1 MFRQSSKGGRP
12 YSPFRP
18 PHPDP
23 FPLSALMK
31 CGNLPPPPRD
41 ATARPFART
50 APRPMSPPLIAVFN
64 GPNLNLLGT
73 REPALYGAD
82 TLDDVEALCAEAA
95 EELGLAID
103 FRQTNLEGE
112 LVTWV
117 QECRGRA
124 AGIVI
129 NPAAYT
135 HTSIALMDAL
145 AAVALPVIEVH
156 LTNIHKREAFRHVSY
171 VSRVADGVICGF
183 GPAGYA
189 LGLRAMARLLGDV
202 G

>member
-1 MFRQSSKGGRP
+1 MP
-12 YSPFRP
+12 
-18 PHPDP
+18 
-23 FPLSALMK
+23 
-31 CGNLPPPPRD
+31 
-41 ATARPFART
+41 
-50 APRPMSPPLIAVFN
+50 PPLIAVLN

-73 REPALYGAD
+73 REPERYGSA

-112 LVTWV
+112 LISWV

-129 NPAAYT
+129 NPAGYS

-145 AAVALPVIEVH
+145 LAVDLPVVEVH
-156 LTNIHKREAFRHVSY
+156 ITNIHRREAFRHLSY
-171 VSRVADGVICGF
+171 VSRAAVGVICGL
-183 GPAGYA
+183 GVGGYA
-189 LGLRAMARLLGDV
+189 LGLRAIAGIIGQDETA
-202 G
+202 